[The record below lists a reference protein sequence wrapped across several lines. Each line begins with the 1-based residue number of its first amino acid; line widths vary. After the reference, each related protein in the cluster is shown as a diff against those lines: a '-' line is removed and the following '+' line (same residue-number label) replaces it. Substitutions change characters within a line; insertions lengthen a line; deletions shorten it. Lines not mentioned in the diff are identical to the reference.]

1 MTIER
6 IVSRGQESAEIFFS
20 GGEKLRV
27 SKIVIYEK
35 AIRKGD
41 SIDPELFAELSLL
54 DKKVRIKERAL
65 FLLSRRPHGR
75 EELKLKLVQKKFEKD
90 LVSEV
95 LQSFIDSG
103 LLNDKEFSILFYNDR
118 LNRGKDSKRKI
129 LHDLRMKR
137 IDRKIIDEISGMFP
151 DDEEN
156 IGEIRK
162 IAEKKLSS
170 YSYKN
175 KDAKTQKSNLYNFL
189 LSKGYDYD
197 VIRKVLSEV
206 FETADD

>member
-6 IVSRGQESAEIFFS
+6 IVSRGQESAEIIFS
-20 GGEKLRV
+20 GGQKLRV

-41 SIDPELFAELSLL
+41 DIDSELFSELLLL

-65 FLLSRRPHGR
+65 LLLSRRPHGR
-75 EELKLKLVQKKFEKD
+75 EELKLKLIQKKFEKD
-90 LVSEV
+90 LVTEV

-129 LHDLRMKR
+129 LHDLRMKG
-137 IDRKIIDEISGMFP
+137 IDRKIIDEIRVLFP

-156 IGEIRK
+156 ISDIRK

-170 YSYKN
+170 YSYQN
-175 KDAKTQKSNLYNFL
+175 KDVKTKKSNLYNFL
-189 LSKGYDYD
+189 LSKGYDYE
-197 VIRKVLSEV
+197 VIRKVLAGIFDTV
-206 FETADD
+206 DD